1 MTSTQSDTTHDDT
14 EHLLSE
20 LPWKLIVP
28 LGALG
33 LVRTIPGIIGSE
45 DPLWVSILVILL
57 LPTVTAIWI
66 GVAIFR
72 RVPHPFV
79 TLVCTGGMY
88 GVWAIILNVAIQG
101 NFSKLSHGPVG
112 VLGGIVAILVI
123 NLIWGAIAGLI
134 AVGIRRLQT

>member
-45 DPLWVSILVILL
+45 EPLWISILVILL

-66 GVAIFR
+66 GVVIFR

-88 GVWAIILNVAIQG
+88 GVWAIALNVAIQG

-112 VLGGIVAILVI
+112 ILGGIVAILVV

>member
-1 MTSTQSDTTHDDT
+1 MTSTRSDTIHGDT

-28 LGALG
+28 LGAVG

-45 DPLWVSILVILL
+45 DPLWVSILVIIL
-57 LPTVTAIWI
+57 LPTVTAIWV
-66 GVAIFR
+66 GTVVLW

-88 GVWAIILNVAIQG
+88 AIWAMVLNVAIQG
-101 NFSKLSHGPVG
+101 NFSKLPLVG
-112 VLGGIVAILVI
+112 ISAILIV

-134 AVGIRRLQT
+134 AVGIRRIQG